1 MIQLREYRFGDF
13 VVDLEAWQLSHLGQ
27 AVHLEPTVL
36 KLLIFLIENRDR
48 LVLKNELLDTVWG
61 DTYVSESALS
71 KAIARLRKAL
81 EDDAHSPKYIETV
94 HALGYR
100 FIAEVQD
107 TEVQDTH
114 QQIEKDPI
122 RAENRRSTSTAKIFA
137 GILVIVILLLSLDL
151 PDLWTHKP
159 TTDEPP
165 QIRSLAVLP
174 LDNLSGDPE
183 QNYFVDGL
191 HEALVTELSKISS
204 LKVISRQ
211 SSMRFKESNKLVPE
225 IATELNID
233 ALVEGSV
240 LLLGD
245 RVRVT
250 AQLIHGRTD
259 EHMWAETYDR
269 DLRDVFTLLSE
280 VARAIAD
287 EIEITLMPQEE
298 ERLARA
304 GPVDPEVNEA
314 YLRAMYFLNKF
325 TTKGFQ
331 ESLKYFHQAIEID
344 PDFAPGWA
352 GLSGAHLLIAYFG
365 NESPREGILQA
376 RVGALRALE
385 LDDQLSAAYSAL
397 GWVRLYTWD
406 WPGAGEAFEEALR
419 LNPNDSATYH
429 GYADY
434 LTLTGRPEEGL
445 VQVRRGRSIDPLTPM
460 ATLPVPFH
468 LYMMRQYD
476 ESIAEAQKLLETDP
490 DYPVNLLLSKV
501 YWQKGLFE
509 ESLAEY
515 GKVLVRRNDS
525 GLLEALENGNA
536 DSADSG
542 PHAAMRAVA
551 QELVTRS
558 KLGYVDSFRIA
569 STFAIAGEV
578 DLAFEWLDNAVDQG
592 SLELVYVNIRPEFD
606 PLRDDPRYKS
616 LMHRLGLSR
625 P

>member
-1 MIQLREYRFGDF
+1 LAGGDVVSQLREYHFGDF
-13 VVDLEAWQLSHLGQ
+13 IVDLEAWHLSLSGQ
-27 AVHLEPTVL
+27 VVHLEPTVL

-48 LVLKNELLDTVWG
+48 LVLKRELLDTVWG
-61 DTYVSESALS
+61 DTYVSESALT

-81 EDDAHSPKYIETV
+81 KDDPHRPEYIETV

-100 FIAEVQD
+100 FIAEVENIEQ
-107 TEVQDTH
+107 TV
-114 QQIEKDPI
+114 EKDPI
-122 RAENRRSTSTAKIFA
+122 RAKSRRGTYAVMFFA
-137 GILVIVILLLSLDL
+137 GLAVIVLLLFSQQL
-151 PDLWTHKP
+151 PDVWMQQP
-159 TTDEPP
+159 AMEQPRV
-165 QIRSLAVLP
+165 RSLAVLP

-191 HEALVTELSKISS
+191 HEALIADLSKISS

-211 SSMRFKESNKLVPE
+211 SSMRYRTSNKLLPE
-225 IATELNID
+225 IAGELNVD
-233 ALVEGSV
+233 ALIEGSV
-240 LLLGD
+240 LLIGG

-250 AQLIHGRTD
+250 AQLIHGQTD

-280 VARAIAD
+280 VARAITD

-298 ERLARA
+298 ERLART
-304 GPVDPEVNEA
+304 GPVDPEVNDA
-314 YLRAMYFLNKF
+314 YLRGMYFLNKY
-325 TTKGFQ
+325 TSKGFQ
-331 ESLKYFHQAIEID
+331 ESLKYFHQAVEID

-365 NESPREGILQA
+365 NESPREAILQA
-376 RVGALRALE
+376 RVAALKALE

-397 GWVRLYTWD
+397 GWVRLFTWD

-434 LTLTGRPEEGL
+434 LTLTGRAEEGL
-445 VQVRRGRSIDPLTPM
+445 VQVKRGRAINPLTPM
-460 ATLPVPFH
+460 ATIPVPFH

-476 ESIAEAQKLLETDP
+476 ESIAEARKLLKTDP
-490 DYPVNLLLSKV
+490 DYPVNRLLSRV

-509 ESLAEY
+509 QALAEY
-515 GKVLVRRNDS
+515 RKTLVKRKDS
-525 GLLEALENGNA
+525 RLLEALDNGNA
-536 DSADSG
+536 DSG
-542 PHAAMRAVA
+542 PHGAMRAVA
-551 QELVTRS
+551 HELVARS
-558 KLGYVDSFRIA
+558 KLRYVDSFRIA
-569 STFAIAGEV
+569 AVFAQAGEV
-578 DLAFEWLDNAVDQG
+578 DLAFEWLNNAVDQG

-606 PLRDDPRYKS
+606 PLRDDPRFKT
-616 LMHRLGLSR
+616 LMQRLGLSD

>member
-1 MIQLREYRFGDF
+1 MSQLREYHFGDF
-13 VVDLEAWQLSHLGQ
+13 IVDLEAWHLSLSGQ
-27 AVHLEPTVL
+27 VVHLEPTVL

-48 LVLKNELLDTVWG
+48 LVLKRELLDTVWG
-61 DTYVSESALS
+61 DTYVSESALT

-81 EDDAHSPKYIETV
+81 KDDPHRPEYIETV

-100 FIAEVQD
+100 FIAEVENIEQ
-107 TEVQDTH
+107 TV
-114 QQIEKDPI
+114 EKDPI
-122 RAENRRSTSTAKIFA
+122 RAKSRRGTYAVMFFA
-137 GILVIVILLLSLDL
+137 GLAVIVLLLFSQQL
-151 PDLWTHKP
+151 PDVWMQQP
-159 TTDEPP
+159 AMEQPRV
-165 QIRSLAVLP
+165 RSLAVLP

-191 HEALVTELSKISS
+191 HEALIADLSKISS

-211 SSMRFKESNKLVPE
+211 SSMRYRTSNKLLPE
-225 IATELNID
+225 IAGELNVD
-233 ALVEGSV
+233 ALIEGSV
-240 LLLGD
+240 LLIGG

-250 AQLIHGRTD
+250 AQLIHGQTD

-280 VARAIAD
+280 VARAITD

-298 ERLARA
+298 ERLART
-304 GPVDPEVNEA
+304 GPVDPEVNDA
-314 YLRAMYFLNKF
+314 YLRGMYFLNKY
-325 TTKGFQ
+325 TSKGFQ
-331 ESLKYFHQAIEID
+331 ESLKYFHQAVEID

-365 NESPREGILQA
+365 NESPREAILQA
-376 RVGALRALE
+376 RVAALKALE

-397 GWVRLYTWD
+397 GWVRLFTWD

-434 LTLTGRPEEGL
+434 LTLTGRAEEGL
-445 VQVRRGRSIDPLTPM
+445 VQVKRGRAINPLTPM
-460 ATLPVPFH
+460 ATIPVPFH

-476 ESIAEAQKLLETDP
+476 ESIAEARKLLKTDP
-490 DYPVNLLLSKV
+490 DYPVNRLLSRV

-509 ESLAEY
+509 QALAEY
-515 GKVLVRRNDS
+515 RKTLVKRKDS
-525 GLLEALENGNA
+525 RLLEALDNGNA
-536 DSADSG
+536 DSG
-542 PHAAMRAVA
+542 PHGAMRAVA
-551 QELVTRS
+551 HELVARS
-558 KLGYVDSFRIA
+558 KLRYVDSFRIA
-569 STFAIAGEV
+569 AVFAQAGEV
-578 DLAFEWLDNAVDQG
+578 DLAFEWLNNAVDQG

-606 PLRDDPRYKS
+606 PLRDDPRFKT
-616 LMHRLGLSR
+616 LMQRLGLSD

>member
-1 MIQLREYRFGDF
+1 VSQLREYHFGGF
-13 VVDLEAWQLSHLGQ
+13 IIDLEAWQFSHLGQ

-36 KLLIFLIENRDR
+36 KLLIYLIENRHR
-48 LVLKNELLDTVWG
+48 LVLKRELLDTVWG

-71 KAIARLRKAL
+71 KAVARLRKAL
-81 EDDAHSPKYIETV
+81 EDDPHRPKYIETV

-100 FIAEVQD
+100 FIADVRDVEQPV
-107 TEVQDTH
+107 ENV
-114 QQIEKDPI
+114 PI
-122 RAENRRSTSTAKIFA
+122 QAKHRRGAIAAMVFA
-137 GILVIVILLLSLDL
+137 GALAITILLFSSELS
-151 PDLWTHKP
+151 DLWNQEPGTEK
-159 TTDEPP
+159 PP

-174 LDNLSGDPE
+174 LVNLSGDPE
-183 QNYFVDGL
+183 QNYFVEGL
-191 HEALVTELSKISS
+191 HEALVTDLSKISS

-211 SSMRFKESNKLVPE
+211 SSMHYKTSSKLVPD
-225 IATELNID
+225 IAQELNVD

-250 AQLIHGRTD
+250 AQLIRGRTD

-269 DLRDVFTLLSE
+269 DLQDVFTLLSE
-280 VARAIAD
+280 VARAITE

-298 ERLARA
+298 ERLAST
-304 GPVDPEVNEA
+304 GPVIPEANEA
-314 YLRAMYFLNKF
+314 YLRGMYFLNKF

-331 ESLKYFHQAIEID
+331 DSLKYFHQAVEID

-365 NESPREGILQA
+365 NEPPREAILQA
-376 RVGALRALE
+376 RVAALKALE

-419 LNPNDSATYH
+419 LNPGDSTTLH

-434 LTLTGRPEEGL
+434 LTLTGRAEKGL
-445 VQVRRGRSIDPLTPM
+445 IQVKRGRSIDPLTPM
-460 ATLPVPFH
+460 ATMPVPFH
-468 LYMMRQYD
+468 LYMMRRYD
-476 ESIAEAQKLLETDP
+476 DSIAEARKLLETDP
-490 DYPVNLLLSKV
+490 DYPVNQLLSWV

-509 ESLAEY
+509 EALAEY
-515 GKVLVRRNDS
+515 RKVLVRRKDS
-525 GLLEALENGNA
+525 GLLEVLEKGNE
-536 DSADSG
+536 DSG
-542 PHAAMRAVA
+542 PHGAMGAVA
-551 QELVTRS
+551 RELVARS
-558 KLGYVDSFRIA
+558 KLAYIDPFGIA
-569 STFAIAGEV
+569 STFAQAGEV

-606 PLRDDPRYKS
+606 PLRDDPRYES
-616 LMHRLGLSR
+616 LMHRLGLSS

>member
-1 MIQLREYRFGDF
+1 MSQLREYRFGDF
-13 VVDLEAWQLSHLGQ
+13 VVDLEAWQLSLLGRV
-27 AVHLEPTVL
+27 VHLEPTVL
-36 KLLIFLIENRDR
+36 KLLVFLIENRDR
-48 LVLKNELLDTVWG
+48 LVLKRELLDTVWRG
-61 DTYVSESALS
+61 TFVSESALT
-71 KAIARLRKAL
+71 KAVARLRKAL
-81 EDDAHSPKYIETV
+81 ADDPHRPKYIETV

-100 FIAEVQD
+100 FLAEVQD
-107 TEVQDTH
+107 IEQP
-114 QQIEKDPI
+114 IEKAPL
-122 RAENRRSTSTAKIFA
+122 RAKNRRGIFA
-137 GILVIVILLLSLDL
+137 AMIFTGVLVIVMLLFNSWLS
-151 PDLWTHKP
+151 DLWKE
-159 TTDEPP
+159 EP
-165 QIRSLAVLP
+165 QQVRSLAVLP

-191 HEALVTELSKISS
+191 HEALVADLSKISS

-211 SSMRFKESNKLVPE
+211 SSMRYRTSNKLVPE
-225 IATELNID
+225 IAKELNVD

-240 LLLGD
+240 LLVGD

-250 AQLIHGRTD
+250 AQLIHGHTD

-280 VARAIAD
+280 VARAITE

-298 ERLARA
+298 KRLAST

-314 YLRAMYFLNKF
+314 YLRGMYFLNKF
-325 TTKGFQ
+325 TRKGFQ
-331 ESLKYFHQAIEID
+331 ESLKYFHQAVEID

-352 GLSGAHLLIAYFG
+352 GMSGAHLLIAYFG
-365 NESPREGILQA
+365 NEPPREAILQA
-376 RVGALRALE
+376 RVAALKALE

-434 LTLTGRPEEGL
+434 LTLTGRAEEGL
-445 VQVRRGRSIDPLTPM
+445 VQVKRGRSIDPLTPM
-460 ATLPVPFH
+460 ANLPVPFH
-468 LYMMRQYD
+468 LYMMRRYD
-476 ESIAEAQKLLETDP
+476 ESIEEVHKLLKNNP
-490 DYPVNLLLSKV
+490 DYPVNRLLSRV

-509 ESLAEY
+509 ESIVEYRKTLA
-515 GKVLVRRNDS
+515 RRKDS

-536 DSADSG
+536 DSG
-542 PHAAMRAVA
+542 PQGAMRAVA
-551 QELVTRS
+551 RELVARS
-558 KLGYVDSFRIA
+558 KLVYVDSFRIA
-569 STFAIAGEV
+569 SAFAQAGEV
-578 DLAFEWLDNAVDQG
+578 DLAFEWLNNAIDQG

-616 LMHRLGLSR
+616 LMHRLGLHG
-625 P
+625 

>member
-1 MIQLREYRFGDF
+1 MSQLREYRFGDF
-13 VVDLEAWQLSHLGQ
+13 EIDLETWQLSHLGQ

-36 KLLIFLIENRDR
+36 KLLIFLIENKDR
-48 LVLKNELLDTVWG
+48 LVLKRELLDTVWG

-71 KAIARLRKAL
+71 KAVARLRKAL

-100 FIAEVQD
+100 FIAKVQD
-107 TEVQDTH
+107 IEQP
-114 QQIEKDPI
+114 IEKSPI
-122 RAENRRSTSTAKIFA
+122 QTKNRRGTFAAIVFA
-137 GILVIVILLLSLDL
+137 GALAIVIIFFSSGLS
-151 PDLWTHKP
+151 DLWTKKP
-159 TTDEPP
+159 GMEEPP

-174 LDNLSGDPE
+174 LNNLSGDPE

-191 HEALVTELSKISS
+191 HEALITDLSTIRS

-211 SSMRFKESNKLVPE
+211 SSMRYRSSNKLVPE
-225 IATELNID
+225 IAQELNVD

-240 LLLGD
+240 LLVGG

-280 VARAIAD
+280 VARAITD

-314 YLRAMYFLNKF
+314 YLRGMYFLNKF
-325 TTKGFQ
+325 TTKGFK

-344 PDFAPGWA
+344 SDFAPGWA

-445 VQVRRGRSIDPLTPM
+445 AQIKRGRSIDPLAPM

-468 LYMMRQYD
+468 LYMMHQYD
-476 ESIAEAQKLLETDP
+476 ESIAEAHKLLKTDP
-490 DYPVNLLLSKV
+490 DYPVNRLLSRV
-501 YWQKGLFE
+501 YWQKGMFE
-509 ESLAEY
+509 EALAEY
-515 GKVLVRRNDS
+515 RKTLVRWNDS
-525 GLLEALENGNA
+525 GLLEALENGN
-536 DSADSG
+536 ADSG

-569 STFAIAGEV
+569 STFAMAGEV

-616 LMHRLGLSR
+616 LMHRLGLSS

>member
-1 MIQLREYRFGDF
+1 M
-13 VVDLEAWQLSHLGQ
+13 
-27 AVHLEPTVL
+27 
-36 KLLIFLIENRDR
+36 
-48 LVLKNELLDTVWG
+48 
-61 DTYVSESALS
+61 
-71 KAIARLRKAL
+71 
-81 EDDAHSPKYIETV
+81 
-94 HALGYR
+94 
-100 FIAEVQD
+100 
-107 TEVQDTH
+107 
-114 QQIEKDPI
+114 
-122 RAENRRSTSTAKIFA
+122 
-137 GILVIVILLLSLDL
+137 
-151 PDLWTHKP
+151 
-159 TTDEPP
+159 
-165 QIRSLAVLP
+165 AVLP

-245 RVRVT
+245 RVRIT
-250 AQLIHGRTD
+250 AQLIHGHTD

-280 VARAIAD
+280 AARAIAD

-314 YLRAMYFLNKF
+314 YLRGMYFLNKF

-365 NESPREGILQA
+365 NESPRENILQA

-419 LNPNDSATYH
+419 LNPNDSVTLH

-445 VQVRRGRSIDPLTPM
+445 AQVKRGRSIDPLTPM

-468 LYMMRQYD
+468 LYMMHRFD
-476 ESIAEAQKLLETDP
+476 ESIAEAHKLLKTDP
-490 DYPVNLLLSKV
+490 DYPVNRLLSRV
-501 YWQKGLFE
+501 YWQKGMFE
-509 ESLAEY
+509 EALAEY
-515 GKVLVRRNDS
+515 RKNLVRWNDS
-525 GLLEALENGNA
+525 GLLEALENGN
-536 DSADSG
+536 ADSG

-551 QELVTRS
+551 QELVSRS

-569 STFAIAGEV
+569 STFAMAGEV

-616 LMHRLGLSR
+616 LMHRLGLSS

>member
-1 MIQLREYRFGDF
+1 VSQLREYRFGDF
-13 VVDLEAWQLSHLGQ
+13 VIDLEAWQLSHFGQ

-36 KLLIFLIENRDR
+36 KLLIFLIENKDR
-48 LVLKNELLDTVWG
+48 LFLKQELLDAVWG

-71 KAIARLRKAL
+71 KAVARLRKAL
-81 EDDAHSPKYIETV
+81 EDDPHRPKYIETV

-100 FIAEVQD
+100 FIAEVQNI
-107 TEVQDTH
+107 EH
-114 QQIEKDPI
+114 PIEKSPI
-122 RAENRRSTSTAKIFA
+122 QTKNRRGAFAAMVFA
-137 GILVIVILLLSLDL
+137 GVLAIVIILFSSGLS
-151 PDLWTHKP
+151 DLWTKKP
-159 TTDEPP
+159 GMEEPP

-174 LDNLSGDPE
+174 LNNLSGDPE

-191 HEALVTELSKISS
+191 HEALVTDLSTIRS

-211 SSMRFKESNKLVPE
+211 SSMRYRSSNKLLPE
-225 IATELNID
+225 IAQELNVD

-240 LLLGD
+240 LLVDG

-259 EHMWAETYDR
+259 EHLWAETYDR

-280 VARAIAD
+280 VARAISD

-298 ERLARA
+298 ARLART

-314 YLRAMYFLNKF
+314 YLWGMYVLNKY

-331 ESLKYFHQAIEID
+331 ESLKYFHQAVGMD

-376 RVGALRALE
+376 RVAALRALE

-406 WPGAGEAFEEALR
+406 WPGAGKAFEEALR
-419 LNPNDSATYH
+419 LNPNDAATYH

-445 VQVRRGRSIDPLTPM
+445 VQVKRGRSIDPLTPM

-468 LYMMRQYD
+468 LYMMRRYD
-476 ESIAEAQKLLETDP
+476 ESIAEARKLLETGP
-490 DYPVNLLLSKV
+490 DYPVNRLLSWA

-509 ESLAEY
+509 EALAEY
-515 GKVLVRRNDS
+515 RKVLVRRKDS
-525 GLLEALENGNA
+525 GLLEALEKGNE
-536 DSADSG
+536 DSG
-542 PHAAMRAVA
+542 PHGAMGAVA
-551 QELVTRS
+551 RELVARS
-558 KLGYVDSFRIA
+558 KLAYIDPFGIA
-569 STFAIAGEV
+569 STFAQAGEV
-578 DLAFEWLDNAVDQG
+578 DLAFEWLDKSVDQG

-606 PLRDDPRYKS
+606 PIRHDPRYKS
-616 LMHRLGLSR
+616 LMHRLGL
-625 P
+625 PNP